1 MNFPTIFIL
10 SIVILY
16 ALFAIRKFYKS
27 DSCCS
32 SKGCEGCSKSCSME
46 YTDLKIKK

>member
-1 MNFPTIFIL
+1 MNFPTIVIL

-16 ALFAIRKFYKS
+16 AIFALKKFYNR

-32 SKGCEGCSKSCSME
+32 SKGCDGCSKSCSTQP
-46 YTDLKIKK
+46 TDLKVKK